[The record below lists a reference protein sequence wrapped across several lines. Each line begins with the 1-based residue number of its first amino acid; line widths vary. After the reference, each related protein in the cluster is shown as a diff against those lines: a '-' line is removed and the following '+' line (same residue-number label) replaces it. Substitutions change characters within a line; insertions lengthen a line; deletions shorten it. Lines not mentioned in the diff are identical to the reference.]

1 CAAIFSVV
9 NSVLLR
15 PIPFPDSERLV
26 VVKETLLP
34 PFPEF
39 PVSSGHYFDWR
50 EQAQSFESLS
60 ALQLVDGVPGRAG
73 SYALTGMGEPV
84 RVSAAR
90 VTADLFATLRTH
102 AALGREF
109 SADEDQPGRENV
121 VVLSHGFWL
130 RQFGGR
136 TDAVQQTI
144 ELDGRP
150 YTIVGVMP
158 RGFELDRPMDV
169 FAPAAFS
176 AADRQERGGGHVL
189 DVIGRLK
196 PGVSLEQARSE
207 MAVIAQ
213 RLAARYP

>member
-1 CAAIFSVV
+1 QRGVHDLHGDPQPRVCAPGQAQHQPLRRPRGRRDPRAGARGRGGRRVGPGGARRRPAVAMMMNDLRYAVRQLARSPGFTAVALLALALGIGACAAIFSVV

-84 RVSAAR
+84 RVSAA
-90 VTADLFATLRTH
+90 
-102 AALGREF
+102 
-109 SADEDQPGRENV
+109 
-121 VVLSHGFWL
+121 
-130 RQFGGR
+130 
-136 TDAVQQTI
+136 
-144 ELDGRP
+144 
-150 YTIVGVMP
+150 
-158 RGFELDRPMDV
+158 
-169 FAPAAFS
+169 
-176 AADRQERGGGHVL
+176 
-189 DVIGRLK
+189 
-196 PGVSLEQARSE
+196 
-207 MAVIAQ
+207 
-213 RLAARYP
+213 